1 MRFLAMTLFE
11 QAQHCSFGLTKTYV
25 SVHNECSASIYS
37 SSIPSKMRFSSVGF
51 VTSREVVDAAI
62 KIQQDVCLN
71 LRANMNE
78 THVKEATNQTANED
92 IRSGMLSVQVN

>member
-11 QAQHCSFGLTKTYV
+11 QARHCSFGLTKTYV

-51 VTSREVVDAAI
+51 VTSREVVDAAN
-62 KIQQDVCLN
+62 QDIARRLFEF
-71 LRANMNE
+71 ASQYE
-78 THVKEATNQTANED
+78 
-92 IRSGMLSVQVN
+92 